1 MGRRH
6 EVTEGDSPVRG
17 NVRKADKRVAVLAER
32 KASPPRNAPAATYP
46 PNTTYRGAYPTVGDD
61 ACDIPKR
68 FRYVSKKAEQIYSFV
83 GMTIGHPRMTGDSDI
98 ENVR

>member
-6 EVTEGDSPVRG
+6 EVTVGDSPVRG
-17 NVRKADKRVAVLAER
+17 NVRKADKRVA
-32 KASPPRNAPAATYP
+32 KASPPRNAPPATYP
-46 PNTTYRGAYPTVGDD
+46 PNATYREAYPTVGDD

-68 FRYVSKKAEQIYSFV
+68 FRYMSKKAEHIPASV
-83 GMTIGHPRMTGDSDI
+83 GMTIGHPRMTDDSDI